1 MSTTRRSA
9 RLRCSSGSEQMTSTP
24 SRRAELCCAVADQAS
39 RVASTGLTHSTTTES
54 PSRNCSAASAYPVM
68 YPAVP
73 DASAIPL
80 RISACSMVSIPHE
93 GDLVTLRKR
102 PRDRR
107 LAGGRQTTDHDE
119 RCAGRWLGVVS
130 GIHHPR
136 NVRGVV
142 DLRELAPYSAQ
153 FEIAN
158 SRASNARSSAAD
170 SIRAVARL
178 GAVSTATIGTANASR
193 PRTKTGK
200 RNENTSSPCGA
211 GAAAS

>member
-1 MSTTRRSA
+1 MLCGSGPGVSC
-9 RLRCSSGSEQMTSTP
+9 RLDGVDAFDHDRKSQSQLFGGERVPGDVSGGPGRVSYT
-24 SRRAELCCAVADQAS
+24 AADQ
-39 RVASTGLTHSTTTES
+39 RLFDGI
-54 PSRNCSAASAYPVM
+54 
-68 YPAVP
+68 
-73 DASAIPL
+73 D
-80 RISACSMVSIPHE
+80 PHE

>member
-1 MSTTRRSA
+1 
-9 RLRCSSGSEQMTSTP
+9 MTSTP
-24 SRRAELCCAVADQAS
+24 SRRAELCCAVADQAF

-73 DASAIPL
+73 DASATPL
-80 RISACSMVSIPHE
+80 RISACSMVSIRMKGF
-93 GDLVTLRKR
+93 GDAAQA